1 MTRLTRLTP
10 LLMALALLLPLTAPA
25 PIAALELD
33 RRRMLSAKEH
43 EPWKG
48 IGRVNVAAYSE
59 KGHCTGTLIGE
70 DLVVTA
76 AHCVF
81 SNSTGRQYAPGNVT
95 FVAGWRLGQK
105 VAYRKASRIVV
116 HPDYNHMADL
126 TLEKMGNDLAII
138 LLESPIPADVA
149 PHFSFGQ
156 LNAGTEPLTLLSYRQ
171 DRAHAL
177 TKQDG
182 CELTAVRGPL
192 MVMYCDVTFGA
203 SGSPV
208 FARIGGE
215 DRIVAVISSKGRDR
229 EKRKPLAFAVRADA
243 VLPSLLPGL
252 H

>member
-1 MTRLTRLTP
+1 MTALTRLTA
-10 LLMALALLLPLTAPA
+10 ALVALVLLLPLGVPA
-25 PIAALELD
+25 PSEALELD

-48 IGRVNVAAYSE
+48 IGRVNVASRSE

-81 SNSTGRQYAPGNVT
+81 SNVSGRQYAPGNVT

-116 HPDYNHMADL
+116 HPGYNHLSEL
-126 TLEKMGNDLAII
+126 TLQKMGTDLAII
-138 LLESPIPADVA
+138 LLESPIPSEVA
-149 PHFSFGQ
+149 PHFQFGQ
-156 LNAGTEPLTLLSYRQ
+156 LNEGTKPLTLLSYRR

-177 TKQDG
+177 TKQEG
-182 CELTAVRGPL
+182 CELSAVDGPL
-192 MVMYCDVTFGA
+192 MMMHCDVTFGA

-215 DRIVAVISSKGRDR
+215 DRIVAVISSKGRDQQA
-229 EKRKPLAFAVRADA
+229 RKPLAFAVRADL
-243 VLPSLLPGL
+243 VIPSLLPGL
-252 H
+252 N

>member
-1 MTRLTRLTP
+1 MVTRILPAFL
-10 LLMALALLLPLTAPA
+10 ALALLVPVGLPLPVD
-25 PIAALELD
+25 ALELD

-48 IGRVNVAAYSE
+48 IGRVNVASRSE

-76 AHCVF
+76 AHCVY
-81 SNSTGRQYAPGNVT
+81 SNVSGRQYAPGNVT

-116 HPDYNHMADL
+116 HPGYNHLAEL
-126 TLEKMGNDLAII
+126 TLDKMGTDLAII

-149 PHFSFGQ
+149 PSFQFGQ
-156 LNAGTEPLTLLSYRQ
+156 LNEGTEPLTLLSYRR

-177 TKQDG
+177 TKQEG
-182 CELTAVRGPL
+182 CELNGVRGPL

-229 EKRKPLAFAVRADA
+229 QARKPLAFAVRADA
-243 VLPSLLPGL
+243 VIPSLLPGL
-252 H
+252 N

>member
-1 MTRLTRLTP
+1 MWYFRLIP
-10 LLMALALLLPLTAPA
+10 LLLALLLPDLSAQ
-25 PIAALELD
+25 ALELD

-70 DLVVTA
+70 DIVVTA

-105 VAYRKASRIVV
+105 VAYRRASRIIV
-116 HPDYNHMADL
+116 HPDYDHLSDL
-126 TLEKMGNDLAII
+126 TLEKMGVDLALI
-138 LLESPIPADVA
+138 LLDSPIPADVA
-149 PHFSFGQ
+149 PSFAFAP
-156 LNAGTEPLTLLSYRQ
+156 LNTATQPLTLLSYRQ

-177 TKQDG
+177 TRQDG
-182 CELTAVRGPL
+182 CDLAALRGPL
-192 MVMYCDVTFGA
+192 MVMHCDVTFGA

-208 FARIGGE
+208 FAEVNGE
-215 DRIVAVISSKGRDR
+215 SRIVAVISSKGRDR

-243 VLPSLLPGL
+243 VLSTLLPAVL
-252 H
+252 R